1 MADQVR
7 VDGPRGVILVAEDEP
22 HIRRILVT
30 MLEAADYEVVP
41 TSDGAAAIACLE
53 TDRSIDLVVTDLM
66 MPKAS
71 GLDILDRLRS
81 LEHRSG
87 LPVVVLTAK
96 GQDVDREAAFSLGA
110 HDFLTKPFSPKK
122 LIARI
127 EEILHG

>member
-7 VDGPRGVILVAEDEP
+7 VDEPRGRILVAEDEP

-41 TSDGAAAIACLE
+41 TPDGAVAIAYLE
-53 TDRSIDLVVTDLM
+53 TDQPIDLVVTDLM
-66 MPKAS
+66 MPEAT
-71 GLDILDRLRS
+71 GLDVLKRLQT
-81 LEHRSG
+81 LEHRKTV
-87 LPVVVLTAK
+87 PVLVLTAK
-96 GQDVDREAAFSLGA
+96 GQDADREAAFSLGA
-110 HDFLTKPFSPKK
+110 HDFITKPFSPKK